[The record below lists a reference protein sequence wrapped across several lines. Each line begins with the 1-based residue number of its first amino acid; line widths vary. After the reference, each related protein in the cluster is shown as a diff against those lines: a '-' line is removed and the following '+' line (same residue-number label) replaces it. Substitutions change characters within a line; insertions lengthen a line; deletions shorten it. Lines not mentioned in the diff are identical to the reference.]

1 VDILLRKLKQGSY
14 RLRVKINDSNVDGG
28 YSRSISFNTPKAP
41 LNISMY
47 PPVFSMTP
55 DIRPITVTYNDKI
68 INRKRKDNIV
78 TLYTES
84 AHGLKIKD
92 KVTITGMGG
101 SAVSFNGTYTIS
113 GVNVKSKTISYK
125 KKGAAVAKATKGDV
139 GNIAKTE
146 PSTTVV
152 GNSVVLSVN
161 SQVLASLEWTATV
174 RDVVFFLTKSAT
186 KVSGLSGA
194 PLRYLTE
201 GGQTVATAVTDQ
213 FSTTPKSY
221 PSGLTRKRSNIRFYQ
236 GLGVYEY
243 YYVIVRYYK
252 VGSSWVGFFPMIKAN
267 AEMNFT
273 SINTPAT
280 PKSTSD
286 IIISAGATKK

>member
-1 VDILLRKLKQGSY
+1 VDILLRKLKQGKY

-41 LNISMY
+41 LNISKY
-47 PPVFSMTP
+47 PPAYNMTP
-55 DIRPITVTYNDKI
+55 DIRPITLTFTDKI

-78 TLYTES
+78 TIYCEAS
-84 AHGLKIKD
+84 HGLKIKD
-92 KVTITGMGG
+92 KVTISGMGG
-101 SAVSFNGTYTIS
+101 AAASFNGTYTIS

-125 KKGAAVAKATKGDV
+125 KKGADVAKATKGDA
-139 GNIAKTE
+139 GTITKTE
-146 PSTTVV
+146 PSTKVV

-161 SQVLASLEWTATV
+161 QEVLPSLEWTSTV
-174 RDVVFFLTKSAT
+174 RDVVYFLTKSAT
-186 KVSGLSGA
+186 QISGLPGA
-194 PLRYLTE
+194 PLRYLAE
-201 GGQTVATAVTDQ
+201 GAQTLATTVTDQ
-213 FSTTPKSY
+213 FTTSPKSY
-221 PSGLTRKRSNIRFYQ
+221 PSGLINKRSNIKFYQ

-273 SINTPAT
+273 SADTPAT
-280 PKSTSD
+280 PKSISD
-286 IIISAGATKK
+286 IIISAGALKK